1 MSMFPKLLK
10 LMKNAS
16 NTDLC
21 GAVNAHCDNQCMEC
35 PFGSA
40 NNKKHID
47 NSLDMI
53 NLVMGESF
61 RQNDAPIEEYDT
73 HEPEEEN
80 DDNI

>member
-10 LMKNAS
+10 LMKSAS
-16 NTDLC
+16 NTELC
-21 GAVNAHCDNQCMEC
+21 GAVNNHCDNQCMEC

-61 RQNDAPIEEYDT
+61 RQDDKPVEEYDLDT
-73 HEPEEEN
+73 EP
-80 DDNI
+80 DDDD

>member
-1 MSMFPKLLK
+1 
-10 LMKNAS
+10 
-16 NTDLC
+16 
-21 GAVNAHCDNQCMEC
+21 MEC

-61 RQNDAPIEEYDT
+61 RQDDKPVEEYDLDT
-73 HEPEEEN
+73 EP
-80 DDNI
+80 DDDD

>member
-1 MSMFPKLLK
+1 MALFPKLLK
-10 LMKNAS
+10 LLKTAD

-21 GAVNAHCDNQCMEC
+21 GAVNKHCDNQCMAC

-61 RQNDAPIEEYDT
+61 NQTEEVPDYD
-73 HEPEEEN
+73 
-80 DDNI
+80 DD